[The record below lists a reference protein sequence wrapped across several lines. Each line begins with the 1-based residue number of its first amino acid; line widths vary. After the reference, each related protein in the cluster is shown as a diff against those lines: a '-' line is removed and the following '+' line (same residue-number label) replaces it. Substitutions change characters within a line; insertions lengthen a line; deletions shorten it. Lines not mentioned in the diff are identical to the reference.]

1 LDSQDY
7 SNALSLIEWMKQ
19 SHLESLHLR
28 MGSLTLDL
36 KKHGIDRK
44 PTELHRPRKIKSVL
58 VANRGEIAVRVI
70 RACRELGIEAIAA
83 VSDADRESL
92 SAKMADRV
100 LCIGPAQA
108 TKSYLDIPAVI
119 RAAMGS
125 GADAIHPGYGFLAER
140 PDFADAC
147 VNQGLIFIGPQ
158 ALHIR
163 QMGDKLLARKMAAA
177 LNIPVIPGSCLVRNL
192 QEAAQFAEKT
202 GYPLLLKAAAG
213 GGGRGMKILQ
223 GPEELKCLFNE
234 ASAEA
239 SAAFGDDRLY
249 VERYIPNARHIEVQV
264 LGDRHGNIIH
274 MFERDCSLQRRYQKI
289 LEESPST
296 VLTPQQRSE
305 FFEAALLI
313 ARRIDF
319 ESAGTVEFI
328 LDQDSGRFYFLE
340 MNTRIQVEHPVTEMV
355 TGLDL
360 IKEQI
365 RIAGGE
371 PLGYSQADITTRG
384 HTIEC
389 RINAEAPERQFAP
402 SPGRITQW
410 QTPADP
416 LVRVDSHCYAGYVVP
431 PFYDSLL
438 AKIIVHGADRREAI
452 ERMQTALSRFLIAG
466 VETTIP
472 LHRRILTDE
481 DYRAG
486 KINTCWLEKMFL
498 GNEEGLPSHNKLLPS
513 P

>member
-1 LDSQDY
+1 MESPEY
-7 SNALSLIEWMKQ
+7 SIALSLIEWMNQ
-19 SHLESLHLR
+19 SRLESLHLR

-36 KKHGIDRK
+36 KRHETNRK
-44 PTELHRPRKIKSVL
+44 RMEPPAQGKIKSVL

-70 RACRELGIEAIAA
+70 RACQEFGISTIAA
-83 VSDADRESL
+83 VSEADRDSL
-92 SAKMADRV
+92 AAKMADRV

-108 TKSYLDIPAVI
+108 SKSYLDIEAVV
-119 RAAMGS
+119 RAALAA

-140 PDFADAC
+140 PDFAEAC
-147 VNQGLIFIGPQ
+147 AKHGLIFIGPQ
-158 ALHIR
+158 AEHIR
-163 QMGDKLLARKMAAA
+163 QMGDKLLAREMAAA
-177 LNIPVIPGSCLVRNL
+177 LHIPVIPGSCLVSNL

-223 GPEELKCLFNE
+223 GPEGLACLFNE

-239 SAAFGDDRLY
+239 GAAFGDNRLY

-274 MFERDCSLQRRYQKI
+274 LFERDCSLQRRYQKVV
-289 LEESPST
+289 EESPAT
-296 VLTPQQRSE
+296 VLTPSQRE
-305 FFEAALLI
+305 ALCGAALTI
-313 ARRIDF
+313 ARRIRY

-371 PLGYSQADITTRG
+371 PLGYSQAEITTRG
-384 HTIEC
+384 HAIEC
-389 RINAEAPERQFAP
+389 RINAESPENQFSP

-410 QTPADP
+410 ETPQDP

-438 AKIIVHGADRREAI
+438 AKIIVHGKDRPEAI
-452 ERMQTALSRFLIAG
+452 ERMQTALSHFLILG
-466 VETTIP
+466 VETTMP
-472 LHRRILTDE
+472 LHRRILMD
-481 DYRAG
+481 DAYRAG
-486 KINTCWLEKMFL
+486 KINTCWLEKVFL
-498 GNEEGLPSHNKLLPS
+498 QNAGILEGEKG
-513 P
+513 

>member
-1 LDSQDY
+1 LEAQEY
-7 SNALSLIEWMKQ
+7 SNALSLIEWMKR
-19 SHLESLHLR
+19 SRLESLYLR

-44 PTELHRPRKIKSVL
+44 PAESHRPGKIKSVL

-83 VSDADRESL
+83 VSEADRESL
-92 SAKMADRV
+92 PAKTADRV
-100 LCIGPAQA
+100 VCIGPAQA
-108 TKSYLDIPAVI
+108 TKSYLDISAVVQ
-119 RAAMGS
+119 AAL
-125 GADAIHPGYGFLAER
+125 GAGVDAIHPGYGFLAER
-140 PDFADAC
+140 PDFAEAC
-147 VNQGLIFIGPQ
+147 AKHGLIFIGPQ

-163 QMGDKLLARKMAAA
+163 QMGDKLFAREMAAS

-213 GGGRGMKILQ
+213 GGGRGMKILR
-223 GPEELKCLFNE
+223 GPEELQCLFNE

-239 SAAFGDDRLY
+239 GAAFGDDRLY
-249 VERYIPNARHIEVQV
+249 MERYVPNARHIEVQV

-274 MFERDCSLQRRYQKI
+274 LFERDCSLQRRYQKI

-296 VLTPQQRSE
+296 VLLPDQRRAVC
-305 FFEAALLI
+305 EAALMI
-313 ARRIDF
+313 ARQIRY

-365 RIAGGE
+365 RIAGGD
-371 PLGYSQADITTRG
+371 PLDYSQADITSRG
-384 HTIEC
+384 HAIEC
-389 RINAEAPERQFAP
+389 RINAESPERQFSP

-410 QTPADP
+410 QTPDDP

-438 AKIIVHGADRREAI
+438 AKIIVHGKDRREAI
-452 ERMQTALSRFLIAG
+452 KRMQTALSRFRIAG
-466 VETTIP
+466 VETTMP

-481 DYRAG
+481 AYRAG
-486 KINTCWLEKMFL
+486 KINTCWLEKVFL
-498 GNEEGLPSHNKLLPS
+498 ANMGA
-513 P
+513 

>member
-1 LDSQDY
+1 LESQEY
-7 SNALSLIEWMKQ
+7 SNALSLIEWMNR
-19 SHLESLHLR
+19 SRLESLHLR
-28 MGSLTLDL
+28 MGSLMLDL
-36 KKHGIDRK
+36 KRHETDKKRME
-44 PTELHRPRKIKSVL
+44 PHRQGEINSVL

-70 RACRELGIEAIAA
+70 RACQELGIEAIAA
-83 VSDADRESL
+83 VSEADRESL
-92 SAKMADRV
+92 PAKMADRV

-108 TKSYLDIPAVI
+108 TKSYLDIPKVVQ
-119 RAAMGS
+119 AALGA

-140 PDFADAC
+140 PDFAEAC
-147 VNQGLIFIGPQ
+147 AKHGLIFIGPQ

-163 QMGDKLLARKMAAA
+163 QMGDKLLAREMVAA
-177 LNIPVIPGSCLVRNL
+177 LHVPVIPGSCLVRNL
-192 QEAAQFAEKT
+192 QEAAQFGEKT

-223 GPEELKCLFNE
+223 GPEELKILFNE

-239 SAAFGDDRLY
+239 GAAFGDDRLY
-249 VERYIPNARHIEVQV
+249 VERYVPNARHIEVQI

-274 MFERDCSLQRRYQKI
+274 LYERDCSLQRRYQKI

-296 VLTPQQRSE
+296 VLTPDQRLE
-305 FFEAALLI
+305 VCEAALLI
-313 ARRIDF
+313 ARQIHY

-340 MNTRIQVEHPVTEMV
+340 MNTRIQVEHPVTEMI

-365 RIAGGE
+365 RIAGGD

-384 HTIEC
+384 HAIEC
-389 RINAEAPERQFAP
+389 RINAESPENQFSP

-410 QTPADP
+410 QTPEDP

-438 AKIIVHGADRREAI
+438 AKIIVHGKDRREAI
-452 ERMQTALSRFLIAG
+452 ERMQTALSRFLILG
-466 VETTIP
+466 VETTMP
-472 LHRRILTDE
+472 LHRRILMDE
-481 DYRAG
+481 AYRAG
-486 KINTCWLEKMFL
+486 KINTCWLEKVFL
-498 GNEEGLPSHNKLLPS
+498 GNAGGQQGENG
-513 P
+513 